1 MATSG
6 YRFLIELNTT
16 NNCIFIQITM
26 NLLHWLKD
34 TKDNPCRYKHGE
46 KQRFAYEDVDSTR
59 KQLHIDFFG
68 ILTRLSFDEK
78 NHLSFKCWVYKY
90 AVDLWILF

>member
-1 MATSG
+1 MAT
-6 YRFLIELNTT
+6 YRLSIFNRIEYFKQLY
-16 NNCIFIQITM
+16 FIQITM

-90 AVDLWILF
+90 AVDL